1 MKMKGLVFF
10 IKYIWIC
17 RKFVIIYNLKKRCKK
32 LMESSRFRKYIV
44 KVDEIIIMIN
54 RGLYVDSFVVCI

>member
-17 RKFVIIYNLKKRCKK
+17 RKFVIIYNLKKD
-32 LMESSRFRKYIV
+32 V
-44 KVDEIIIMIN
+44 KSKWRVVDLENI
-54 RGLYVDSFVVCI
+54 

>member
-1 MKMKGLVFF
+1 
-10 IKYIWIC
+10 
-17 RKFVIIYNLKKRCKK
+17 
-32 LMESSRFRKYIV
+32 MESRRFRKYIV